1 MLNAKNVLYELWY
14 AAYLFQV
21 LVGFGGRLLKVL
33 DDALSHLEPEGV
45 CHVQHVLLLVLSPC
59 LPHVPPLLA
68 CLPLPCEVE
77 LGGSG
82 HPILQVESL
91 YLEVGLV
98 NHSLKVD
105 VVWCGHLAIILMP
118 VHGGSVEDGTHS
130 NSVIHFKLPGVLHDG
145 GVERHKSSLNVLSYQ
160 IGSLLNVML
169 VDVKFSQVLYIV
181 QASNK
186 EGVNG
191 KGVGGV
197 GPLPGLAQGG
207 NPGTRDCLHV
217 KMCRLVIVPA
227 PALHKLH
234 TTEGGGGQDHLLP
247 GHVVDGVGGVTEVT
261 HW

>member
-145 GVERHKSSLNVLSYQ
+145 GVEHHKSSLDVLANQYRNYSQTDYKLEVRLVSIYKVNRRLSY
-160 IGSLLNVML
+160 
-169 VDVKFSQVLYIV
+169 F
-181 QASNK
+181 
-186 EGVNG
+186 
-191 KGVGGV
+191 
-197 GPLPGLAQGG
+197 
-207 NPGTRDCLHV
+207 
-217 KMCRLVIVPA
+217 
-227 PALHKLH
+227 
-234 TTEGGGGQDHLLP
+234 
-247 GHVVDGVGGVTEVT
+247 GVTT
-261 HW
+261 MQLGYYHLF